1 MNIRLY
7 KLFGLSIFN
16 HSKSIPKKNLP
27 KKQINPSYSPEKHIK
42 YIPFIKDYPIDI
54 TGETYVPKK

>member
-16 HSKSIPKKNLP
+16 RFKSIPKKNLP
-27 KKQINPSYSPEKHIK
+27 KKQFNPSPPRQHIN
-42 YIPFIKDYPIDI
+42 YTPFIKDYPIDI
-54 TGETYVPKK
+54 TGETYAPKK